1 MEGPLSPLPTPY
13 GEESGFGAKNER
25 ALSRMIARRDAG
37 RRFWTWLSSIRTTS
51 EIRLTLPAMATVSC
65 AVLLVGWEYSS
76 IEVSIGLFTIIS
88 ILYIPTNM
96 ASWFSSMVARDRLSL
111 TVEGHKS
118 KGSYPGSERIIS
130 TLRDRV
136 IRERLRLIS
145 SIPVSYTHLTLPTIC
160 SV

>member
-1 MEGPLSPLPTPY
+1 MEDPLSPLPTPY
-13 GEESGFGAKNER
+13 GEDSGFGARNER

-37 RRFWTWLSSIRTTS
+37 RRFWVWLSSIRTTS

-76 IEVSIGLFTIIS
+76 IELSIGLFTAIS

-111 TVEGHKS
+111 TS
-118 KGSYPGSERIIS
+118 P
-130 TLRDRV
+130 
-136 IRERLRLIS
+136 S
-145 SIPVSYTHLTLPTIC
+145 SISKVLLLLLLLR
-160 SV
+160 